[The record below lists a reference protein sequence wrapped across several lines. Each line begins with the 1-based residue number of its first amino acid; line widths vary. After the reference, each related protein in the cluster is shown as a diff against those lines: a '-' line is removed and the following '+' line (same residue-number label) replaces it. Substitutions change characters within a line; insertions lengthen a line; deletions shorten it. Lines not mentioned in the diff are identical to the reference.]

1 MKTILA
7 GSMDDTNL
15 EQMFLEEASLASQVH
30 HPNVVEIL
38 DLGEHEGT
46 LYLVMEWVD
55 GESLQLV
62 LKQMVGRGPLPFSIA
77 VNIVGQACKGLHE
90 AHELRDSSGQLVG
103 LVHRDVSPHNI
114 LLSYSGVVKIVDFGI
129 AKATNKN
136 SGLTE
141 DGHVKGKSAFMS
153 PEQMRSKPIDRRA
166 DIFAMGI
173 VLYLVT
179 TGRHPFRGQDAIQ
192 TMRNVCEKPPVPP
205 GSLVKDYP
213 AKLSEVVL
221 RALAKDPTR
230 RFSTAYDMLSALE
243 EAVPGCL
250 EASFERDVA
259 NFLSELFGDRAAQRR
274 AALAEAQ
281 EQADRV
287 LELEGGSTQRAWL
300 AGGTRG
306 SSRVKLPSD
315 EFGFAR
321 SVRRK
326 HLIAVAGAA
335 ATLLVGAGVLALRSG
350 SKDETERAGE
360 RGLGASAARAG
371 ERHVSGSAGN
381 ADAARGYRAA
391 ARLER
396 DEEREAKSG
405 APCGPTARR
414 CRLDGRHLGP
424 ANVVPSARCRS
435 SERRAVGETRPE
447 RKAERVGSQRVRG
460 TALSAPNDQGDHDA
474 RDPSIALSSPFAG
487 CRGRRRRRRPR
498 RLMHRQS
505 GPSRAS

>member
-141 DGHVKGKSAFMS
+141 EGHVKGKSAFMS

-179 TGRHPFRGQDAIQ
+179 TGKHPFRGQDAIQ
-192 TMRNVCEKPPVPP
+192 TMRNVCEKPPLPP

-213 AKLSEVVL
+213 AKLSEVL
-221 RALAKDPTR
+221 MRALSKDPSR
-230 RFSTAYDMLSALE
+230 RFSTAHDMLSALE
-243 EAVPGCL
+243 DAVPGCL
-250 EASFERDVA
+250 EASFERDVS
-259 NFLSELFGDRAAQRR
+259 NFLSGLFGDRAAQRR

-281 EQADRV
+281 EHADRV

-321 SVRRK
+321 GLRRK
-326 HLIAVAGAA
+326 HALAIAGAA

-350 SKDETERAGE
+350 SKDETERASAPASVRAPSE
-360 RGLGASAARAG
+360 PANATSPVPRETATSLEVPEPPPDSNAPKSEKRKVARHVGLPRTAAVSTGGSVAAPTPSPAPAAVRASA
-371 ERHVSGSAGN
+371 EPSAKPSQSAKPSAWDPN
-381 ADAARGYRAA
+381 AFG
-391 ARLER
+391 
-396 DEEREAKSG
+396 
-405 APCGPTARR
+405 
-414 CRLDGRHLGP
+414 GRH
-424 ANVVPSARCRS
+424 
-435 SERRAVGETRPE
+435 
-447 RKAERVGSQRVRG
+447 
-460 TALSAPNDQGDHDA
+460 
-474 RDPSIALSSPFAG
+474 
-487 CRGRRRRRRPR
+487 
-498 RLMHRQS
+498 
-505 GPSRAS
+505 